1 LRGLAW
7 IALAL
12 VALVGGAVLI
22 GALIGVTAG

>member
-12 VALVGGAVLI
+12 VALVGCAVLI
-22 GALIGVTAG
+22 GGLIGATAG

>member
-7 IALAL
+7 IALAF

-22 GALIGVTAG
+22 GGLIGATAG